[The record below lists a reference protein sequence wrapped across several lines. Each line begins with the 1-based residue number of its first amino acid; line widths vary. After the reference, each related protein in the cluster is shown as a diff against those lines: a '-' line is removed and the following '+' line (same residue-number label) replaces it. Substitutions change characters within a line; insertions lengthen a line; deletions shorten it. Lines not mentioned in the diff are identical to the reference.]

1 MFRQH
6 LSRLLRMKNGDREP
20 DKLGEWLAEYRYD
33 LREMIRCRSMIL
45 PLVLTLLL
53 GYGFTL
59 THPSVS
65 VDDTAIGWY
74 MDEGQILLQGRF
86 FPYLLQRVLPVYRFQ
101 PVVTDLLAVLC
112 MTIGMLLF
120 SCVLDRAAGRSITI
134 PWRTVFVCAAV
145 SYPLIAEIF
154 IYMQV
159 SFTIGLCYL
168 LSAVAAAALYG
179 LWCTGRGRY
188 FAVAAG
194 IACLLAGSCESFI
207 VVLSVECICLLIVA
221 QLYGQQED
229 RPIKRFILRMLSCGA
244 AILIGLILKIII
256 MGGIRLIRRDLFLSG
271 VNPSQNMTL
280 WGSGSFTETFSE
292 MMRLISVKYILHAF
306 SYLPVGLYAVG
317 FAGCLLAA
325 ILFAVRRKGTLALEF
340 ASLALS
346 TQALSL
352 IQGDAQRYRTCQCF
366 AIFAGFLVMLI
377 GNSIC
382 RQRVRR
388 WVKTAAGILAG
399 AFCLLQA
406 QDLNRWFSLDY
417 ARWQYEERLLT
428 SAAQEVLRDS
438 GDDQP
443 VIFTG
448 QLTLPDYLA
457 ESFSVPEDGL
467 ETRIAEKVYR
477 AQGREYVRPWLT
489 ETLQQSVITWAVSA
503 LDGANGQL
511 RVLLVWEGYDFPACT
526 GQQYMD
532 AEERTESLPAYPE
545 PGSVLDCGDY
555 VAVHMGG

>member
-194 IACLLAGSCESFI
+194 IACLLAGSFESCI
-207 VVLSVECICLLIVA
+207 VVLIVECICLLIVA

>member
-6 LSRLLRMKNGDREP
+6 LSCLLRMEKGDREP
-20 DKLGEWLAEYRYD
+20 DKLGEWLAGYRYD

-53 GYGFTL
+53 SYGFTL

-65 VDDTAIGWY
+65 VDDTAIDWY

-112 MTIGMLLF
+112 MTIGVLLF
-120 SCVLDRAAGRSITI
+120 SCVLDRAAEQSITI

-179 LWCTGRGRY
+179 FWCTGRGRY
-188 FAVAAG
+188 FAAAAG
-194 IACLLAGSCESFI
+194 IACLLAGSFESFI
-207 VVLSVECICLLIVA
+207 VVLIVECICLLIVA

-229 RPIKRFILRMLSCGA
+229 RPVKRFILRILSCGA

-271 VNPSQNMTL
+271 VNPSQNLTL
-280 WGSGSFTETFSE
+280 WGSGNFTETFSE
-292 MMRLISVKYILHAF
+292 MMRLILVKYILHAF
-306 SYLPVGLYAVG
+306 SYLPVGLYAMG

-325 ILFAVRRKGTLALEF
+325 ILFAMHRKGTLALEF

-366 AIFAGFLVMLI
+366 AVFVGFLVMLI

-417 ARWQYEERLLT
+417 DRWQYEERLLT
-428 SAAQEVLRDS
+428 SAAQEVLRDY
-438 GDDQP
+438 GDDRP

-448 QLTLPDYLA
+448 QLTLPDFLA

-467 ETRIAEKVYR
+467 EVKIAEKVYR
-477 AQGREYVRPWLT
+477 AQGREYFRPWLT

-511 RVLLVWEGYDFPACT
+511 QVLLAWEGYDFPACT

-532 AEERTESLPAYPE
+532 AEARTESLPAYPE
-545 PGSVLDCGDY
+545 NGSIVDCGDY